1 MHPAIRV
8 QNVSKVYRL
17 GAAGPTWGSRNL
29 TEHLRSI
36 AATTGRKLRGLVNPN
51 AAPPADGFWALKEVT
66 FEVPRGEV
74 MGVIGRN
81 GAGKSTLLKMLSRI
95 STPTSGRIEVRG
107 RMGTLLEVGTGFHP
121 ELTGRENVYLSGS
134 ILGMTRKEINA
145 RFSQI
150 VEFSEIGKFLDTP
163 VKWYSSGMY
172 VRLAF
177 AVAAH
182 LEPEILIVDEVLAV
196 GDAAFQRRC
205 TDRMAELANRGL
217 TILFVSHNMQLI
229 PRLCRHAV
237 YLQQGRVAGIGDAGP
252 VTQQYLDGLLA
263 EARHGDLRDKPRTGD
278 GRARFVRANVVDAAC
293 RPLTVFPSGEDLIVR
308 MEVES
313 HQQLADLHLGVAVQT
328 LYGTKVL
335 TGWSPEGRFP
345 VTLEPGTSRFECR
358 FERADIRPGQTVLVN
373 LTLATDAGMPVDV
386 VENAVV
392 LDVIGSDRH
401 AHLSTNPDQGVWVA
415 PQHWRR
421 V

>member
-17 GAAGPTWGSRNL
+17 GSAGPGMGGRNL
-29 TEHLRSI
+29 TEQARQVF
-36 AATTGRKLRGLVNPN
+36 ANTGRKLKALINPG
-51 AAPPADGFWALKEVT
+51 AAPPQDGYWALKDVT
-66 FEVPRGEV
+66 FDVPRGEV

-121 ELTGRENVYLSGS
+121 ELSGRENVYLSGS
-134 ILGMTRKEINA
+134 ILGMSRKEIQA
-145 RFSQI
+145 KFADI

-237 YLQQGRVAGIGDAGP
+237 YLQQGAVAGVGDAGP

-263 EARHGDLRDKPRTGD
+263 EARNGDLRDKPRTGD
-278 GRARFVRANVVDAAC
+278 GRAKFVRAGVIDAAG
-293 RPLTVFPSGEDLIVR
+293 RPLTVFPSGDDLRVR
-308 MEVES
+308 LEVEAGEP
-313 HQQLADLHLGVAVQT
+313 LDDVHLGVAIQT

-345 VTLEPGTSRFECR
+345 VNLGRGPAAFECR

-373 LTLATDAGMPVDV
+373 LTLATDAGMPIDL

-392 LDVIGSDRH
+392 LDVVGSDKH
-401 AHLSTNPDQGVWVA
+401 AHLSANPDQGVWVA

>member
-17 GAAGPTWGSRNL
+17 GSAGPGMGGRNL
-29 TEHLRSI
+29 TEQARQVF
-36 AATTGRKLRGLVNPN
+36 ANTGRKLKALVNPG
-51 AAPPADGFWALKEVT
+51 AAPPADGYWALKDVS

-121 ELTGRENVYLSGS
+121 ELSGRENVYLSGS
-134 ILGMTRKEINA
+134 ILGMSRREIQA
-145 RFSQI
+145 KFGQI

-237 YLQQGRVAGIGDAGP
+237 YLHQGQVAGVGDAGP
-252 VTQQYLDGLLA
+252 VTQQYLDGLLTD
-263 EARHGDLRDKPRTGD
+263 ARHGDLRDKPRTGD
-278 GRARFVRANVVDAAC
+278 GRARFVRAAVWDGGG
-293 RPLTVFPSGEDLIVR
+293 RPLTLFPSGDDLRVR
-308 MEVES
+308 MEVEAAEP
-313 HQQLADLHLGVAVQT
+313 LADVHLGVAVQT

-345 VTLEPGTSRFECR
+345 VSLDRGLNRFECR

-373 LTLATDAGMPVDV
+373 LTLATDAGLPVDV

-392 LDVIGSDRH
+392 LDVVAGDRH
-401 AHLSTNPDQGVWVA
+401 AHLSANPDQGVWVA